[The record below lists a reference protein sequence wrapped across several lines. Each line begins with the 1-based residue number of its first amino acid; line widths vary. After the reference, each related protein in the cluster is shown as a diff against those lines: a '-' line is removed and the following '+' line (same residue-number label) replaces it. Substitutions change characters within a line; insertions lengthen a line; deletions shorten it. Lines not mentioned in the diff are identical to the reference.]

1 MPILKLPNSVTGITI
16 ATTVRPIT
24 NNEITVTE
32 DEASKIV
39 PQQFQPKIVRADPAT
54 GDCVIQLPLIINSM
68 TIGATPFGADA
79 SGRIGGVGALAAV
92 TFLRWDGAR
101 VFEYARA

>member
-1 MPILKLPNSVTGITI
+1 VTGITI
-16 ATTVRPIT
+16 ATTSRTIT
-24 NNEITVTE
+24 NNEIVVTD
-32 DEASKIV
+32 DEAAKIV
-39 PQQFQPKIVRADPAT
+39 PQQFQPKIVRSDPAT
-54 GDCVIQLPLIINSM
+54 GDCVIQLPLIVNSL

-92 TFLRWDGAR
+92 TFLKWDGAR